1 MQEGGKQAQYITA
14 IYKHL
19 NQYSA
24 DSKVSHEDDPTSKYA
39 LVTSLRLWD
48 ISLLCF
54 AKRSLMAY
62 IYNLDSKT
70 VATGL
75 GNIVGNKGG
84 VVMTMSLMDTHLC
97 FVGCHLAAR
106 ESRVTERMTNIQ
118 NIVKGCHFGS
128 PDRDIFNQ
136 FDHLIW
142 MGDLNYRVCVPW
154 EDCLRLVA
162 LKHISHAYLMTIKTW
177 HR

>member
-75 GNIVGNKGG
+75 GNIVGNKGA
-84 VVMTMSLMDTHLC
+84 VLIAFHVANTSVA
-97 FVGCHLAAR
+97 FVSSHLAAH
-106 ESRVTERMTNIQ
+106 Q
-118 NIVKGCHFGS
+118 NKSEIHLPVQL
-128 PDRDIFNQ
+128 RYEMLIDIY
-136 FDHLIW
+136 
-142 MGDLNYRVCVPW
+142 YR
-154 EDCLRLVA
+154 
-162 LKHISHAYLMTIKTW
+162 
-177 HR
+177 